1 MGRPEYPIVIFRPF
15 FAFLPLFFYLCLS
28 MCNQPLIWLIM
39 ENEGKV
45 YDCIKKIADKQFDQK
60 EKINRSDVAFILKD
74 KYGVDCV
81 DGSELSRLVYQAYM
95 SLGQPES
102 IRWAITSNDGS
113 VSIVEQYELDARLE
127 EEEKDSALSIVE
139 KHLGETEGLLS
150 DAKQEIRDVLT
161 IELSKD
167 LVSLHKWLEGTNGVS
182 EVKAKSLSLMQ
193 NYGKMVASYTN
204 AEKSVRND
212 IHDFAE
218 LRSSVN
224 STFLQYANALVDI
237 FGDSI
242 KVVAPQLFDFEQVRY
257 LDVTA
262 MQERKRLEFD
272 KLDENC
278 TLLLG
283 EIASHFNETVS
294 QMPKWLTVGTKVGS
308 KMGVYGSLAVG
319 VITYLNHWLDA
330 QEKTVRVREEY
341 VQFEN
346 GVKKDRQQIS
356 GDMMRLATIHKVLND
371 LYIPRAALFVRRG
384 DEVLSDSLK
393 HLLENI
399 YTGDVLPLKEE
410 RDRLLTRVREL
421 ERSINDHSEN
431 ISLFDAQLV
440 EMKGMLD
447 AQKDNYEQ
455 ALSRKPEAPGLLSK
469 LLTFG
474 VAQRK
479 YGRRL
484 LEWDEQDGQLVNAYQ
499 DTLMDVEEGTE
510 DRNSH
515 NAKLEED
522 KQEYESCK
530 KRIEELNRLIAEKL
544 KSSPQQKAEALK
556 HLKGLLS
563 LLHTGKA
570 VVESKLDDSL
580 LNVYVP
586 PTMEETVSLPSDI
599 EQNLHKFV
607 GEVCEE
613 VKANGGE
620 VAASVLKEFGL
631 TGAENAAATGQA
643 MASAVEKA
651 SELLKNWSYLQTQ
664 QMKEQLTD
672 AVYREEM
679 NRLKE
684 EFRTTLSEIDK
695 KNEVL
700 VEILKK
706 ANTTTDKEELRK
718 ALGELTD
725 TPADKLTE
733 ADLEDILSGKK
744 KLEI

>member
-1 MGRPEYPIVIFRPF
+1 MIFRPF

-95 SLGQPES
+95 SMGQPES

-319 VITYLNHWLDA
+319 VVTYLNHWLDA

-393 HLLENI
+393 HLFDSI

-447 AQKDNYEQ
+447 AQKSKYEE

-499 DTLMDVEEGTE
+499 DTLMDVEEETE

-515 NAKLEED
+515 NAQLEKD

-530 KRIEELNRLIAEKL
+530 KRIAELNRLISENL
-544 KSSPQQKAEALK
+544 QRSPQQKAEALK
-556 HLKGLLS
+556 HLKGILS
-563 LLHTGKA
+563 LLHTGKS

-586 PTMEETVSLPSDI
+586 PTMEEAVSLPSDI

-607 GEVCEE
+607 GEVCDEI
-613 VKANGGE
+613 KANGGE

-631 TGAENAAATGQA
+631 TGAENAAATGEA
-643 MASAVEKA
+643 MASAVDKA

-679 NRLKE
+679 SRLKE

>member
-1 MGRPEYPIVIFRPF
+1 
-15 FAFLPLFFYLCLS
+15 
-28 MCNQPLIWLIM
+28 MCNQPLIRFIM
-39 ENEGKV
+39 KKEGKV
-45 YDCIKKIADKQFDQK
+45 YDCIKEIADKQFDQK

-74 KYGVDCV
+74 KYGVECA

-95 SLGQPES
+95 NLGQPES

-113 VSIVEQYELDARLE
+113 VGIVEQYELDAHLE
-127 EEEKDSALSIVE
+127 EEQTDTALSIVE
-139 KHLGETEGLLS
+139 KHLEETKDLLS
-150 DAKQEIRDVLT
+150 DAKQEIQDVLT

-167 LVSLHKWLEGTNGVS
+167 LVTLHKWLEGTNGVS

-242 KVVAPQLFDFEQVRY
+242 KVVAPQLFDFDQVRY
-257 LDVTA
+257 LDVTS
-262 MQERKRLEFD
+262 MQEHKRLEFD

-283 EIASHFNETVS
+283 EIASHYNETVS

-319 VITYLNHWLDA
+319 VVTYLNHWLDA

-393 HLLENI
+393 HLFESI
-399 YTGDVLPLKEE
+399 YTGDALPLKEE
-410 RDRLLTRVREL
+410 RDRLLTRAREL

-447 AQKDNYEQ
+447 AQKDKYEQ

-515 NAKLEED
+515 NAQLEED

-530 KRIEELNRLIAEKL
+530 KRIAELNHLIAEKL

-607 GEVCEE
+607 GEVCDEI
-613 VKANGGE
+613 KANGGE

-643 MASAVEKA
+643 MASAVDKA

-700 VEILKK
+700 VEVLKR
-706 ANTTTDKEELRK
+706 ANTATDKEELRK

>member
-1 MGRPEYPIVIFRPF
+1 MGRSEYHKWIFRPF

-28 MCNQPLIWLIM
+28 MCNQPLIRLIM

-74 KYGVDCV
+74 KYGVECV
-81 DGSELSRLVYQAYM
+81 DGSELSRLVYQAYTK
-95 SLGQPES
+95 LGQPES

-113 VSIVEQYELDARLE
+113 MSIVEQYELDARLE

-150 DAKQEIRDVLT
+150 DAKKEIQDVLT

-167 LVSLHKWLEGTNGVS
+167 LVTLHKWLEGTNGVS

-308 KMGVYGSLAVG
+308 KMGVYGTLAVG
-319 VITYLNHWLDA
+319 VVTYLNHWLDA

-499 DTLMDVEEGTE
+499 DTLMDVEEETE

-515 NAKLEED
+515 NAQLEKD

-530 KRIEELNRLIAEKL
+530 KRIAELNRLISENL
-544 KSSPQQKAEALK
+544 QRSPQQKAEALK
-556 HLKGLLS
+556 HLKGILS
-563 LLHTGKA
+563 LLHTGKS

-586 PTMEETVSLPSDI
+586 PTMEEAVSLPSDI

-607 GEVCEE
+607 GEVCDEI
-613 VKANGGE
+613 KANGGE

-631 TGAENAAATGQA
+631 TGAENAAATGEA
-643 MASAVEKA
+643 MASAVDKA

-679 NRLKE
+679 SRLKE
-684 EFRTTLSEIDK
+684 EFRTTLSDIDK

-700 VEILKK
+700 VEVLKR
-706 ANTTTDKEELRK
+706 ANTATDKEELRK

>member
-1 MGRPEYPIVIFRPF
+1 
-15 FAFLPLFFYLCLS
+15 
-28 MCNQPLIWLIM
+28 MCDQLLIWFIM
-39 ENEGKV
+39 KKADKV
-45 YDCIKKIADKQFDQK
+45 YDCIKEIADKQFDKK
-60 EKINRSDVAFILKD
+60 EKISRSDVAFILND
-74 KYGVDCV
+74 KYHVECA
-81 DGSELSRLVYQAYM
+81 DGSALSGLVYQAYM
-95 SLGQPES
+95 CFGKPES

-113 VSIVEQYELDARLE
+113 VSVVEQYELNACLAED
-127 EEEKDSALSIVE
+127 EKDSAISLVE
-139 KHLGETEGLLS
+139 KHLEETKDLLS
-150 DAKQEIRDVLT
+150 DAKQEIQDVLT

-167 LVSLHKWLEGTNGVS
+167 LVTLHKWLEGTNGVN

-193 NYGKMVASYTN
+193 NYGKMVTAYTN

-283 EIASHFNETVS
+283 EIASHYNETVS
-294 QMPKWLTVGTKVGS
+294 QMPKWLAVGS
-308 KMGVYGSLAVG
+308 KVGNKVGVYGSLAVG
-319 VITYLNHWLDA
+319 VVTYLNHWLDA

-371 LYIPRAALFVRRG
+371 LYIPRASLFVRRG

-393 HLLENI
+393 QLLDSV
-399 YTGDVLPLKEE
+399 YTGEALPLKEE
-410 RDRLLTRVREL
+410 RDRLMNRVGEL

-447 AQKDNYEQ
+447 AQKSKYEE

-510 DRNSH
+510 DRNIH
-515 NAKLEED
+515 NEQLTLD
-522 KQEYESCK
+522 KQEYEDCK
-530 KRIEELNRLIAEKL
+530 KRIAELNRLIAEKL
-544 KSSPQQKAEALK
+544 QRSPQQKAEALK

-563 LLHTGKA
+563 LLHSGKS
-570 VVESKLDDSL
+570 VIESKLDDSL

-586 PTMEETVSLPSDI
+586 PTLEEAVSLPSDI
-599 EQNLHKFV
+599 EQNLHEFV
-607 GEVCEE
+607 GQVCSEI
-613 VKANGGE
+613 KANGGE
-620 VAASVLKEFGL
+620 VASSILREFGL
-631 TGAENAAATGQA
+631 TGAESAAAVGQA
-643 MASAVEKA
+643 MSSAVDRA
-651 SELLKNWSYLQTQ
+651 SDLLKNWSYLQTE
-664 QMKEQLTD
+664 QMKAQLTD
-672 AVYREEM
+672 AVYHEEM
-679 NRLKE
+679 KRLKE
-684 EFRTTLSEIDK
+684 SFQSTLSGIDK

-700 VEILKK
+700 VEVLKR
-706 ANTTTDKEELRK
+706 ANTATDKEELRK
-718 ALGELTD
+718 ALTELAD
-725 TPADKLTE
+725 IPADKLTE
-733 ADLEDILSGKK
+733 ADFEDILSGKK

>member
-95 SLGQPES
+95 SMGQPES

-319 VITYLNHWLDA
+319 VVTYLNHWLDA

-393 HLLENI
+393 HLFDSI

-447 AQKDNYEQ
+447 AQKSKYEE

-499 DTLMDVEEGTE
+499 DTLMDVEEETE

-515 NAKLEED
+515 NAQLEKD

-530 KRIEELNRLIAEKL
+530 KRIAELNRLISENL
-544 KSSPQQKAEALK
+544 QRSPQQKAEALK
-556 HLKGLLS
+556 HLKGILS
-563 LLHTGKA
+563 LLHTGKS

-586 PTMEETVSLPSDI
+586 PTMEEAVSLPSDI

-607 GEVCEE
+607 GEVCDEI
-613 VKANGGE
+613 KANGGE

-631 TGAENAAATGQA
+631 TGAENAAATGEA
-643 MASAVEKA
+643 MASAVDKA

-679 NRLKE
+679 SRLKE